1 MCNEI
6 QFLGDFLR
14 WIDVEYVV
22 LRSSVIGK
30 LNETKREI
38 VEELEM
44 ADGDG
49 MRVKDLA
56 SSLDKSKGHISDQVS
71 DLEMVDLVEKRVADD
86 GRQRVFLGDDIRF
99 LKQADFPR

>member
-1 MCNEI
+1 M
-6 QFLGDFLR
+6 
-14 WIDVEYVV
+14 EYVV

-38 VEELEM
+38 LEELEM
-44 ADGDG
+44 AEGDG

-56 SSLDKSKGHISDQVS
+56 SSLDKTKGHISDQVS
-71 DLEMVDLVEKRVADD
+71 DLEEFDLVEKRVADD

-99 LKQADFPR
+99 IPESSFSQ